1 MHYPIHGRQMLASQN
16 SLRAGVAKRDIT
28 TADPGAC
35 IHDRLYAKALALDDG
50 QTRVVIV
57 SMDAVAIGGICDVAD
72 SFLPRLRG
80 RIERELGVPGA
91 HVLVHATHTHP
102 PGRLLCDDEE
112 QASRTFDAVRSA
124 LENLRPA
131 KVGSG
136 RGREDRIAINR
147 TLRLKDGRQWTI
159 RHSNPCPPDELVESL
174 GPLDPEIGVLR
185 VDDVDRRPI
194 AVVYNFACHPLLGV
208 PGCAVTG
215 NFPAFASRVIEQTL
229 GGETMAFFLLGA
241 AGDVTEVLYKEA
253 NRPRDSEPV
262 GTTLG
267 VSTLAVLPG
276 IRTGGATLSVVSETI
291 ELPRR
296 TDIPRRREALLKEQ
310 GELLASLRF
319 TSLNIKTFIPLYIRY
334 ALDPEHPADYGYRY
348 LHERAIGVDHLRA
361 MDAET
366 RSFMEKYLANIRA
379 MERLAHIQDD
389 LGTLARHEAINA
401 ESGSDT
407 VSAEVQGIRIGDC
420 ALIAAPIELLTQIGL
435 NVKAASP
442 FPFTFVLGFSNGYLH
457 YGPPAEDYGKGGYE
471 TTECLLAPEWQ
482 EVFEQ
487 TAQRILQQLWD
498 QPASA
503 PTSSTLPAMVAAGA
517 GAADHRVRNPSR

>member
-1 MHYPIHGRQMLASQN
+1 MSG
-16 SLRAGVAKRDIT
+16 LRAGVAKSDIT
-28 TADPGAC
+28 TDDPAVRV
-35 IHDRLYAKALALDDG
+35 HDRLYAKALALDDG
-50 QTRVVIV
+50 GTRLVIV
-57 SMDAVAIGGICDVAD
+57 SMDAVAIGGICDVGD
-72 SFLPRLRG
+72 DFLPRLRE
-80 RIERELGVPGA
+80 RIERELGVPGP

-102 PGRLLCDDEE
+102 PGRLLCDDGE
-112 QASRTFDAVRSA
+112 QVSRVFDAVRRAHES
-124 LENLRPA
+124 LRPA
-131 KVGSG
+131 TIGVG

-159 RHSNPCPPDELVESL
+159 RHSNPCPPEDLVESL

-185 VDDVDRRPI
+185 IDDAEGRPL
-194 AVVYNFACHPLLGV
+194 AVLYSYACHPLLGV
-208 PGCAVTG
+208 PGGAVTG
-215 NFPAFASRVIEQTL
+215 NFPAFSSRVIEQTL
-229 GGETMAFFLLGA
+229 GGGVMAFFLLGA
-241 AGDVTEVLYKEA
+241 AGDVTELLYKEA
-253 NRPRDSEPV
+253 NRPRDSEPI

-276 IRTGGATLSVVSETI
+276 IRTAGATLDVISDTI

-296 TDIPRRREALLKEQ
+296 TDIPRRREALLREQ
-310 GELLASLRF
+310 ADLLASLRF
-319 TSLNIKTFIPLYIRY
+319 TSLNIKTFVPLYIRY
-334 ALDPEHPADYGYRY
+334 ALDPERPADYGYRY

-389 LGTLARHEAINA
+389 LETLARHEAINA
-401 ESGSDT
+401 ASGSDT
-407 VSAEVQGIRIGDC
+407 VPAEVQGIRIGDC
-420 ALIAAPIELLTQIGL
+420 ALLTAPIELLTQIGL

-482 EVFEQ
+482 EVFER
-487 TAQRILQQLWD
+487 TAGRLLQQLHIR
-498 QPASA
+498 
-503 PTSSTLPAMVAAGA
+503 SSSGTQ
-517 GAADHRVRNPSR
+517 RQ